1 MSKLAALPNLTFKSL
16 NILVYL
22 AFLREVLAN
31 FDNTKYYLEKYI
43 VNFNDIER
51 VNDEIMEIDKD
62 MIKSG
67 LTLVGAFV
75 VVLFAVFFGWF
86 LMWKLFL
93 RKFRFIRELL
103 SVEEGDQEAASI
115 GNNKKITSNRR
126 KIRRD

>member
-1 MSKLAALPNLTFKSL
+1 
-16 NILVYL
+16 
-22 AFLREVLAN
+22 
-31 FDNTKYYLEKYI
+31 
-43 VNFNDIER
+43 
-51 VNDEIMEIDKD
+51 MEIDQE

-67 LTLVGAFV
+67 LTLVGTVFI
-75 VVLFAVFFGWF
+75 VLFAVFFGWF

-115 GNNKKITSNRR
+115 SNNNKKTTTNRR

>member
-1 MSKLAALPNLTFKSL
+1 
-16 NILVYL
+16 
-22 AFLREVLAN
+22 
-31 FDNTKYYLEKYI
+31 
-43 VNFNDIER
+43 
-51 VNDEIMEIDKD
+51 MEADQD

-67 LTLVGAFV
+67 ETLVGAIF

-115 GNNKKITSNRR
+115 GNNSKKIATNRR

>member
-1 MSKLAALPNLTFKSL
+1 
-16 NILVYL
+16 
-22 AFLREVLAN
+22 
-31 FDNTKYYLEKYI
+31 
-43 VNFNDIER
+43 
-51 VNDEIMEIDKD
+51 MEIDQD

-67 LTLVGAFV
+67 LTLVGAVF

-115 GNNKKITSNRR
+115 GNNNKKNSTVSRR

>member
-1 MSKLAALPNLTFKSL
+1 M
-16 NILVYL
+16 
-22 AFLREVLAN
+22 EV
-31 FDNTKYYLEKYI
+31 DQ
-43 VNFNDIER
+43 
-51 VNDEIMEIDKD
+51 D

-67 LTLVGAFV
+67 VTLVCAIF

-115 GNNKKITSNRR
+115 GNNSKKIATNRR